1 MSVEDGWR
9 ARLNLMGQDSLNEMD
24 KWRMQNAQRD
34 EELARQRRAE
44 KHERQQHEQQCVIDQ
59 LRAEMHREIS
69 GLRDEMYKL
78 HEDANEAAGTVIG
91 DYSNRVRDVMH
102 EAIKELKTE
111 VAQKFGELMGRL
123 DALSGAP
130 SRSQSTKDFRF
141 ANERSDDVV
150 DLPNPLVRKVTVN

>member
-1 MSVEDGWR
+1 MIRWKRE
-9 ARLNLMGQDSLNEMD
+9 AI
-24 KWRMQNAQRD
+24 RD
-34 EELARQRRAE
+34 EKARRAA
-44 KHERQQHEQQCVIDQ
+44 KRERQQSEQQCVIDQ
-59 LRAEMHREIS
+59 LRAEMRREIG

-111 VAQKFGELMGRL
+111 VARKFGELMGRI

-130 SRSQSTKDFRF
+130 SRPRPTKDFRF
-141 ANERSDDVV
+141 SHERDDDDVS
-150 DLPNPLVRKVTVN
+150 DLPNPVRKVN